1 MACQGAPAREG
12 GRAAA
17 SRRGSPVVRRGL
29 ALLAVLAPAG
39 PAAADFDISV
49 ARIAE
54 GDLVVMGSVDEPD
67 GEVALDDLFTA
78 RTDSRGRFTFRVV
91 YHPATCIVELK
102 ARAQRRSVVVANC
115 GQMGPAGPPGLVG
128 PAGRDA
134 ANRVRPGRPD
144 RRARPPPR
152 ERRRGRLPGGA
163 RLRPPTRARRAAAAP
178 RGDRMTGSPQLPET
192 SGVPVVD
199 AGAAVRLS

>member
-1 MACQGAPAREG
+1 
-12 GRAAA
+12 
-17 SRRGSPVVRRGL
+17 VVRRGL
-29 ALLAVLAPAG
+29 ALLAALASAG
-39 PAAADFDISV
+39 PAAADFDIAV

-91 YHPATCIVELK
+91 YHPATCIVELT

-128 PAGRDA
+128 PQGEPGEPGPPGPPGPPGEA
-134 ANRVRPGRPD
+134 AAEGPP
-144 RRARPPPR
+144 ARPAPRRSAPPPPD
-152 ERRRGRLPGGA
+152 PGTP
-163 RLRPPTRARRAAAAP
+163 LRPLP
-178 RGDRMTGSPQLPET
+178 RGAIE
-192 SGVPVVD
+192 
-199 AGAAVRLS
+199 